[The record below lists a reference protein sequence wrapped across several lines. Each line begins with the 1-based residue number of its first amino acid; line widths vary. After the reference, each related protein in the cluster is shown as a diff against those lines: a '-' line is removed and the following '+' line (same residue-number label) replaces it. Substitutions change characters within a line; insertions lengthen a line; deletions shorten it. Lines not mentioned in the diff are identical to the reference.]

1 MGANIEGLFRTDIY
15 ELPITAIREMIANAV
30 LHRSYLDRSC
40 IQVCIFDDR
49 IEVLSPGMLYGGLDI
64 ITAKHG
70 KSTCRNEAIAEAFHY
85 MKIVEAWGTGIPR
98 IISRCKEYGLQEP
111 VFEELGDGFLV
122 TMFRKPTNQ
131 TNQSNQTNQTEESNQ
146 IDAEQNKDTNVSDLE
161 YRIIELLKTRPDAT
175 TKEIT
180 KRLDITDNQV
190 KYYIKK
196 LKDNGK
202 IERVGTNRKGLWK
215 VI

>member
-1 MGANIEGLFRTDIY
+1 M
-15 ELPITAIREMIANAV
+15 
-30 LHRSYLDRSC
+30 
-40 IQVCIFDDR
+40 
-49 IEVLSPGMLYGGLDI
+49 
-64 ITAKHG
+64 
-70 KSTCRNEAIAEAFHY
+70 
-85 MKIVEAWGTGIPR
+85 
-98 IISRCKEYGLQEP
+98 QEP
-111 VFEELGDGFLV
+111 LFEELGDGFLV

-131 TNQSNQTNQTEESNQ
+131 TNQSNQTDQSEESNQ
-146 IDAEQNKDTNVSDLE
+146 IDAEQKQNTILSDLE
-161 YRIIELLKTRPDAT
+161 YRIIELLKTWPDAT

-180 KRLDITDNQV
+180 KKLEITDNQV

>member
-1 MGANIEGLFRTDIY
+1 M
-15 ELPITAIREMIANAV
+15 
-30 LHRSYLDRSC
+30 
-40 IQVCIFDDR
+40 CIFDDR

-111 VFEELGDGFLV
+111 IFEELGDGFLV

-131 TNQSNQTNQTEESNQ
+131 TNQSNQPNQLDESNPINVERRQ
-146 IDAEQNKDTNVSDLE
+146 DANVSDLE
-161 YRIIELLKTRPDAT
+161 NRIIELLKVLPDAT

-180 KRLDITDNQV
+180 KKLEITDNQV

-202 IERVGTNRKGLWK
+202 IERVGTNRKGTWK
-215 VI
+215 VM

>member
-1 MGANIEGLFRTDIY
+1 MQRIWFAGAG
-15 ELPITAIREMIANAV
+15 IRRA
-30 LHRSYLDRSC
+30 
-40 IQVCIFDDR
+40 
-49 IEVLSPGMLYGGLDI
+49 
-64 ITAKHG
+64 
-70 KSTCRNEAIAEAFHY
+70 
-85 MKIVEAWGTGIPR
+85 
-98 IISRCKEYGLQEP
+98 
-111 VFEELGDGFLV
+111 GDGVLV
-122 TMFRKPTNQ
+122 TMFREPTNQ
-131 TNQSNQTNQTEESNQ
+131 TNQSEGSTQ

-161 YRIIELLKTRPDAT
+161 YRIIELLKTWPDVT

-180 KRLDITDNQV
+180 KKLEITDNQV